1 MKREEKKWEELR
13 EKALKE
19 QRGTLE
25 QQIEEAVRRG
35 KTEVEKERSNALALQ
50 SKVTELQ
57 TVSVLEAVFLF
68 FAFTRLRKT
77 SW

>member
-57 TVSVLEAVFLF
+57 KVSGIRSCLF
-68 FAFTRLRKT
+68 ILCIDMFK
-77 SW
+77 

>member
-1 MKREEKKWEELR
+1 MKGEERKWEELR

-35 KTEVEKERSNALALQ
+35 KTEVEKERRNALALQ

-57 TVSVLEAVFLF
+57 KVSGFRSCLF
-68 FAFTRLRKT
+68 ILCIYT
-77 SW
+77 